1 MSLRRVLLALAFLLT
16 GVLLVIAGLDLA
28 LRGSVASWVLMFGG
42 LATLGCAATIMFEE
56 VS

>member
-1 MSLRRVLLALAFLLT
+1 MSLRRVLVALAFLLT
-16 GVLLVIAGLDLA
+16 GILLVVTGLDLA
-28 LRGSVASWVLMFGG
+28 LRGSVVSWVCLFGG

>member
-16 GVLLVIAGLDLA
+16 GVMLVVTGLDLA